1 MPRSAGHA
9 VRGPRLA
16 LTLALH
22 RLAVLVLALAL
33 VVLGLLML
41 VRTALLGGGS
51 FGFVFGALFIAAGA
65 ARLYLLRGR
74 PGG

>member
-1 MPRSAGHA
+1 MAPPRRTYTG
-9 VRGPRLA
+9 R
-16 LTLALH
+16 TLALH
-22 RLAVLVLALAL
+22 RLAVTVLALAL
-33 VVLGLLML
+33 VVLGLLMI

-51 FGFVFGALFIAAGA
+51 FGFLFGVLFVAAGG